1 MDVMLTH
8 KQAVEDFAHYM
19 RRSLKL
25 ADLTIRVGAHA
36 EIVDAQDLFGK
47 VAAARRHPQDDVWN
61 ETTLLLRLLRHF
73 GQATVKS
80 LANLVRAI
88 QEQLHATCGEFI
100 CACNM
105 SLKET
110 PILKSEDPARAALRF
125 GEARNLLW
133 PQQPVAGGDIAAC
146 PPETAYEH

>member
-8 KQAVEDFAHYM
+8 KQAVEDFDHYM
-19 RRSLKL
+19 RSSLKL

-110 PILKSEDPARAALRF
+110 PILKSEDPARAALRL

-133 PQQPVAGGDIAAC
+133 PQQTLAGGDIAAC

>member
-1 MDVMLTH
+1 MLTH

-19 RRSLKL
+19 RSSLKF

-47 VAAARRHPQDDVWN
+47 VAAARRHPQDDACN
-61 ETTLLLRLLRHF
+61 EATLLMCLLRHF

-80 LANLVRAI
+80 LANLGRAI
-88 QEQLHATCGEFI
+88 QEQLHAVCGEFI

-105 SLKET
+105 TLKEL
-110 PILKSEDPARAALRF
+110 PILKSVDPARAALRF
-125 GEARNLLW
+125 GEVRKLLW
-133 PQQPVAGGDIAAC
+133 PQQPVAGGDITAC